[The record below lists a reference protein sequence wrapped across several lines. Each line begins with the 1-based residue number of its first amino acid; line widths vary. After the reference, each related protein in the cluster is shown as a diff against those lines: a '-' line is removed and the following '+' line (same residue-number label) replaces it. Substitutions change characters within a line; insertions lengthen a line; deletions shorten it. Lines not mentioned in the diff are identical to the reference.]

1 MASDEFAAM
10 GRRTHSAR
18 RVRRSSLKAD
28 PVSSLFIL
36 HTGSNVGYA
45 IAPLETLFY
54 EIGMDLADHDARRV
68 HLAYRSLTGGFPR
81 SLPSD
86 FGNVIAYDFTDTGP
100 GNVARLA
107 AYVKQHAIRL
117 VLIFDIQPVHP
128 LFRRLRRA
136 GATTILA
143 YWGAPISSPMPSWKL
158 LLKKIQLAV
167 SPSKVDGL
175 IFESQAMAAL
185 ATDGRGVPREMIDVV
200 PLGID
205 VGRFA
210 GDHTDYAYETLGIP
224 SDRKIVMYAGHME
237 RRKGVHTL
245 IRAAI
250 HLLAE
255 RGRSDVCFLICG
267 NTGDQSKELQ
277 RMYAG
282 MGIDEFIRFGG
293 YRDDLPQIYTSCY
306 CGVIPS
312 TGWDSFPRTS
322 LEMAA
327 AGLPVIASRLQGLP
341 EAVADRET
349 GLLFEPGDALELA
362 RCLAKLLD
370 EPELASQFRRVAR
383 ERCQREFTLEVQ
395 RARLLAAV
403 HRHLGQNRPGRSL
416 SRPVAKEE
424 VA

>member
-1 MASDEFAAM
+1 MASDEFAAV
-10 GRRTHSAR
+10 GRW
-18 RVRRSSLKAD
+18 RRSAQRVPGPSLNAD
-28 PVSSLFIL
+28 PIASLFIL

-54 EIGMDLADHDARRV
+54 EIGMDLADHDAHRV

-86 FGNVIAYDFTDTGP
+86 FENVIAYDFIDTSRR
-100 GNVARLA
+100 NLAHLA
-107 AYVKQHAIRL
+107 AYVKQHSIRV

-128 LFRRLRRA
+128 LFRPLRRA

-143 YWGAPISSPMPSWKL
+143 YWGAPISSPMPPWKL
-158 LLKKIQLAV
+158 LLKKLQLAV

-175 IFESQAMAAL
+175 IFESRAMAAL
-185 ATDGRGVPREMIDVV
+185 ATDGRGVPPEMIDVV

-205 VGRFA
+205 VARFA
-210 GDHTDYAYETLGIP
+210 GDHTDYAYEALGIP
-224 SDRKIVMYAGHME
+224 RDRKIVMYAGHME

-245 IRAAI
+245 IGAAI

-267 NTGDQSKELQ
+267 NTGDQSKELE

-282 MGIDEFIRFGG
+282 MGIDEFVRFGG
-293 YRDDLPQIYTSCY
+293 YRDDLRQIYTSCY

-341 EAVADRET
+341 EAVADCET
-349 GLLFEPGDALELA
+349 GLLFEPGDVRELA
-362 RCLAKLLD
+362 RCLETLLD
-370 EPELASQFRRVAR
+370 QPELAAQFRRRAR

-403 HRHLGQNRPGRSL
+403 RRHLGQNRPAVRCRDQL
-416 SRPVAKEE
+416 QRR
-424 VA
+424 